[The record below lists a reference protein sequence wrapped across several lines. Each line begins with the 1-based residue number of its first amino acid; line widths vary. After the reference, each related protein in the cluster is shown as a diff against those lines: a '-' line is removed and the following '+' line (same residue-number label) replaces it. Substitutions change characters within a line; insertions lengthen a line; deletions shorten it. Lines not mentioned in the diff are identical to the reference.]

1 MLAHDV
7 YQRAYDAATG
17 DLEAWAAT
25 QLDVAIVDLEHGA
38 DFWRLRLAPHAV
50 NACPVEL
57 ILHRH
62 QRADLTIG
70 PETYEDRP
78 IGDFAVYRKLL
89 EAIAAGNVV
98 IERWESAATGAV
110 EKVETIVRLG
120 GGGTWR
126 DRRDLAPVR
135 DALKVAQYFV
145 KYRR

>member
-7 YQRAYDAATG
+7 YQRAYDAATS

-25 QLDVAIVDLEHGA
+25 QRDVATVDVEHGA
-38 DFWRLRLAPHAV
+38 DFWRLRVVPHAV

-57 ILHRH
+57 IVHRR

-89 EAIAAGNVV
+89 DAIAAGHVV
-98 IERWESAATGAV
+98 VERWESAATGV
-110 EKVETIVRLG
+110 IEKVETIVRLG
-120 GGGTWR
+120 DGGTWR
-126 DRRDLAPVR
+126 DRRDVADVR
-135 DALKVAQYFV
+135 DALKVSQHFV